1 MNFWFYPNMVTILT
15 IGLKSH
21 GQNGLQLSY
30 LDPFYFFIYL
40 SSYLSLASNK
50 EFKYFNGI
58 K

>member
-30 LDPFYFFIYL
+30 LDPFYFLFICSRTCHL
-40 SSYLSLASNK
+40 PVIKSSNILMA
-50 EFKYFNGI
+50 
-58 K
+58 